1 MYFIYELILLIFSI
15 FSIFSIFQF
24 ETNFK
29 RGCVLVL
36 LSILFFGLDTI
47 QDFLKKYNNV
57 KKQVIVNLT
66 SKDVEITKDLN
77 KI

>member
-1 MYFIYELILLIFSI
+1 MYFIYGLILL
-15 FSIFSIFQF
+15 IFSIFQF

-29 RGCVLVL
+29 RGCILVL
-36 LSILFFGLDTI
+36 LSILFFGLDI
-47 QDFLKKYNNV
+47 LNDFLKRYNDV

-66 SKDVEITKDLN
+66 SKDIDIKKDLD

>member
-1 MYFIYELILLIFSI
+1 MYFIYGLILLIFSI
-15 FSIFSIFQF
+15 FQF
-24 ETNFK
+24 EINFK

-47 QDFLKKYNNV
+47 QDFLEKYNNV
-57 KKQVIVNLT
+57 KKKQVIVNLT
-66 SKDVEITKDLN
+66 SKDIDIKKDLD

>member
-1 MYFIYELILLIFSI
+1 MYFIYGLILL
-15 FSIFSIFQF
+15 IFSIFQF

-36 LSILFFGLDTI
+36 LSILFFGLNI
-47 QDFLKKYNNV
+47 LNDFLKRYNDV

-66 SKDVEITKDLN
+66 SKDVDINKDLN

>member
-1 MYFIYELILLIFSI
+1 MYFIYGIILLM
-15 FSIFSIFQF
+15 FSIFQF

-29 RGCVLVL
+29 RGCILIL

-47 QDFLKKYNNV
+47 QDFLKKYNDV

-66 SKDVEITKDLN
+66 SKDVMLR

>member
-1 MYFIYELILLIFSI
+1 MYFIYGLILL
-15 FSIFSIFQF
+15 IFSIFQF

-29 RGCVLVL
+29 RGCILIL
-36 LSILFFGLDTI
+36 LSILFFGLDI
-47 QDFLKKYNNV
+47 LNDFLKRYNDV

-66 SKDVEITKDLN
+66 SKDIDVNKDLN

>member
-1 MYFIYELILLIFSI
+1 MYFIYGIILL
-15 FSIFSIFQF
+15 IFSIFQF

-29 RGCVLVL
+29 RCCILIL
-36 LSILFFGLDTI
+36 LAILFFGLDII
-47 QDFLKKYNNV
+47 QDFLKKYNDV

-66 SKDVEITKDLN
+66 SKDIDVKKDLN

>member
-1 MYFIYELILLIFSI
+1 MYFIYELILLI

>member
-1 MYFIYELILLIFSI
+1 MYFIYGLILLIFSI
-15 FSIFSIFQF
+15 FQF
-24 ETNFK
+24 ETSFK

-36 LSILFFGLDTI
+36 LSILFFGLDI
-47 QDFLKKYNNV
+47 LNDFLKRYNDV

-66 SKDVEITKDLN
+66 SKDVDVNKDLN

>member
-1 MYFIYELILLIFSI
+1 MYFIYGIILLM
-15 FSIFSIFQF
+15 FSIFQF
-24 ETNFK
+24 ETSFK

-36 LSILFFGLDTI
+36 LSILFFGLDII
-47 QDFLKKYNNV
+47 QDFLKKYNDV

-66 SKDVEITKDLN
+66 SKDVDVNKDLN

>member
-1 MYFIYELILLIFSI
+1 MYFIYGIILLM
-15 FSIFSIFQF
+15 FSIFQF

-29 RGCVLVL
+29 RGCVLIL
-36 LSILFFGLDTI
+36 LSILFFGLDI
-47 QDFLKKYNNV
+47 LNDFLKRYNDV

-66 SKDVEITKDLN
+66 SKDIDVKKDLN

>member
-1 MYFIYELILLIFSI
+1 MYFIYGIILL
-15 FSIFSIFQF
+15 IFSIFQF

-47 QDFLKKYNNV
+47 QDFLKKYNDV

-66 SKDVEITKDLN
+66 SKDIDVKKDLN

>member
-1 MYFIYELILLIFSI
+1 MYFIYGLILL
-15 FSIFSIFQF
+15 IFSIFQF

-36 LSILFFGLDTI
+36 LSILFFGLDI
-47 QDFLKKYNNV
+47 LNDFLKRYNDV

-66 SKDVEITKDLN
+66 SKDVDITKDLN

>member
-1 MYFIYELILLIFSI
+1 MYFIYGLILLIFSI
-15 FSIFSIFQF
+15 FQF
-24 ETNFK
+24 EINFK

-47 QDFLKKYNNV
+47 QDFLEKYNNV

-66 SKDVEITKDLN
+66 SKDIDIKK

>member
-1 MYFIYELILLIFSI
+1 MYFIYGLILL
-15 FSIFSIFQF
+15 IFSIFQF

-29 RGCVLVL
+29 RGCILVL
-36 LSILFFGLDTI
+36 LSILFFGLDI
-47 QDFLKKYNNV
+47 LNDFLKRYNNV

-66 SKDVEITKDLN
+66 SKDIDVNKDLN